1 MLLLIILLSYIL
13 GCASTIA
20 VLLYLY
26 TSYAFSPPVVVNEQE
41 DEQFETF
48 HPLPENERA
57 KNSAVDAV
65 NYLFQFLFQELKDS
79 SRLRRYL
86 MHKLDTEFKEL
97 KNSRT
102 GKIFVQNIIIQ
113 SFSVGKK
120 CPIFSDIQLERQ
132 ERDERNLIKE
142 FVAKLDADYEDGFF
156 VTLDIT
162 LLFGHK
168 CQLSIKVKRIQG
180 RLRLE
185 FRREPFSHW
194 LLVFQDEP
202 VIDFEVKSYFA
213 TVESP
218 QLANIITQQLRRA
231 IKRKQTWPSYKVRF
245 QPFFSASKNSLPADV
260 LSANGN
266 NLIPGSFDVLIK
278 HCDRLSIP
286 LTIFDKQKMSSV
298 AVFLTVNINE
308 KTCADYLYIDRSLW
322 PTKELELTR
331 NIHKIIVK
339 EVLYMDRI
347 ELLIEQIDPIPNG
360 IEDATAFKTALED
373 KNVFLLKMRGQDVKT
388 VKQMNRLLKYKLSV
402 SPSDGTLPTTTT
414 TTTTA
419 NGNEDGVKIV
429 IGMPLL
435 HSVRVQRAAESLSVS
450 EIEKKGGRSPTLS
463 ISRDTLTSSPNL
475 RQRTTPSTIKSET
488 NADSIGLSSK
498 PSDGDDESMQTTNT
512 EDAKSKV
519 LTVNTT
525 KKPKPLKNLVNDI
538 TLVMMNADIL
548 QEFQAQ
554 PTPTQKPEA
563 HIVFNN
569 KFEFQVGSN
578 ERYLNIC
585 LWCKPPLD
593 CDVPNAGKKL
603 ILLGYTTVALSE
615 IVLDAHLSYK
625 RETQMTLNFRS
636 ACSVKP
642 NLDISLTE
650 SESKKRV
657 ELSTHK
663 GYDDNLAHGFVT
675 VNVKHKPA
683 IEARLS
689 SQEKNEQFTANVPAF
704 NDLYRKL
711 KEEEIKRD
719 QLKYINTINE
729 QQESPAR
736 RLTDHSFDDKVFTTA
751 TVCDYCKRKIWMK
764 TGRQCRDCQIAI
776 HKKCE
781 DKINA
786 EVKCTREPIRLKT
799 NQTTTAP
806 DEDMKSSIMV
816 ESDISSVLAADDTDS
831 IPIKTNYE
839 LIPSPNVNRTTTIS
853 SATSTPTTTAT
864 VAITTTTAIAAAA
877 AATTTTTTI
886 PVTTTAAAAVATPT
900 TSTIVL
906 PTTAHRLSTKAAAAF
921 SVLDSTAR
929 RSFRAFGNRN
939 LNSTTVSFGP
949 NIGTTSELSKSDE
962 SINDPSNIPTAKLSI
977 VNSPIPASS
986 KLANAASSAYS
997 RFREFKSKRLPAAS
1011 ESNPMKKAPSTTSSI
1026 TNENIAEADLR
1037 DIITQCL
1044 SDESNDIK
1052 NLEHLLHER
1061 AVDDTALY
1069 AKAREF
1075 GQELFP
1081 ELAPDERKQKLDGEI
1096 SRLQQEMDLQC
1107 QIREEMTHEYENHL
1121 TDENEKRKLQAK
1133 IANIDE
1139 KVQALGA
1146 LTILYCSGLKHC
1158 CAQLAAKINMDNELT
1173 SDLLDEDDNKGED
1186 APLIHPI
1193 E

>member
-1 MLLLIILLSYIL
+1 MLLLIILLSYVL

-26 TSYAFSPPVVVNEQE
+26 TSYAFSPPVVINEQE
-41 DEQFETF
+41 DEQFEAF

-57 KNSAVDAV
+57 KNLAVDAV

-180 RLRLE
+180 RLHLE

-202 VIDFEVKSYFA
+202 FIDFEVKSYFA

-231 IKRKQTWPSYKVRF
+231 IKRKQTWPSYKIRF
-245 QPFFSASKNSLPADV
+245 QPFFSASKHSLPADV

-286 LTIFDKQKMSSV
+286 LTIFDKQKMPSV

-308 KTCADYLYIDRSLW
+308 KTCADYLYIDRSIW

-331 NIHKIIVK
+331 NIHKILVK

-388 VKQMNRLLKYKLSV
+388 VKQMNRLLKYKPSV
-402 SPSDGTLPTTTT
+402 SPGDGTLPA

-450 EIEKKGGRSPTLS
+450 EIEKKGGHSPTLS
-463 ISRDTLTSSPNL
+463 IRSDTLTPSPNL
-475 RQRTTPSTIKSET
+475 RQRTTPSTIKSEK
-488 NADSIGLSSK
+488 NADSIGLSSR
-498 PSDGDDESMQTTNT
+498 PSDGDDESIQTTNT
-512 EDAKSKV
+512 EDANNKV
-519 LTVNTT
+519 STVNAT
-525 KKPKPLKNLVNDI
+525 KKPKPLKNLVNYI
-538 TLVMMNADIL
+538 TLIMMNADVL

-554 PTPTQKPEA
+554 PTPTQKPEP

-569 KFEFQVGSN
+569 KFEFQVGPN

-603 ILLGYTTVALSE
+603 ILLGHATVALSE

-636 ACSVKP
+636 AYSVKP
-642 NLDISLTE
+642 NF
-650 SESKKRV
+650 KKRV

-675 VNVKHKPA
+675 VNVKHRPA
-683 IEARLS
+683 IEARLN
-689 SQEKNEQFTANVPAF
+689 SQEKNEQFTANVPVF

-711 KEEEIKRD
+711 KEEETKRD

-736 RLTDHSFDDKVFTTA
+736 R
-751 TVCDYCKRKIWMK
+751 
-764 TGRQCRDCQIAI
+764 QI
-776 HKKCE
+776 
-781 DKINA
+781 
-786 EVKCTREPIRLKT
+786 
-799 NQTTTAP
+799 
-806 DEDMKSSIMV
+806 
-816 ESDISSVLAADDTDS
+816 
-831 IPIKTNYE
+831 
-839 LIPSPNVNRTTTIS
+839 
-853 SATSTPTTTAT
+853 
-864 VAITTTTAIAAAA
+864 
-877 AATTTTTTI
+877 
-886 PVTTTAAAAVATPT
+886 
-900 TSTIVL
+900 
-906 PTTAHRLSTKAAAAF
+906 
-921 SVLDSTAR
+921 
-929 RSFRAFGNRN
+929 
-939 LNSTTVSFGP
+939 
-949 NIGTTSELSKSDE
+949 
-962 SINDPSNIPTAKLSI
+962 
-977 VNSPIPASS
+977 
-986 KLANAASSAYS
+986 
-997 RFREFKSKRLPAAS
+997 
-1011 ESNPMKKAPSTTSSI
+1011 
-1026 TNENIAEADLR
+1026 
-1037 DIITQCL
+1037 
-1044 SDESNDIK
+1044 
-1052 NLEHLLHER
+1052 
-1061 AVDDTALY
+1061 
-1069 AKAREF
+1069 
-1075 GQELFP
+1075 
-1081 ELAPDERKQKLDGEI
+1081 
-1096 SRLQQEMDLQC
+1096 
-1107 QIREEMTHEYENHL
+1107 
-1121 TDENEKRKLQAK
+1121 
-1133 IANIDE
+1133 
-1139 KVQALGA
+1139 
-1146 LTILYCSGLKHC
+1146 
-1158 CAQLAAKINMDNELT
+1158 
-1173 SDLLDEDDNKGED
+1173 
-1186 APLIHPI
+1186 
-1193 E
+1193 

>member
-1 MLLLIILLSYIL
+1 MLLLIILLSYVL

-26 TSYAFSPPVVVNEQE
+26 TSYAFSPPVVINEQE
-41 DEQFETF
+41 DEQFEAF

-57 KNSAVDAV
+57 KNLAVDAV

-180 RLRLE
+180 RLHLE

-202 VIDFEVKSYFA
+202 FIDFEVKSYFA

-231 IKRKQTWPSYKVRF
+231 IKRKQTWPSYKIRF
-245 QPFFSASKNSLPADV
+245 QPFFSASKHSLPADV

-286 LTIFDKQKMSSV
+286 LTIFDKQKMPSV

-308 KTCADYLYIDRSLW
+308 KTCADYLYIDRSIW

-331 NIHKIIVK
+331 NIHKILVK

-388 VKQMNRLLKYKLSV
+388 VKQMNRLLKYKPSV
-402 SPSDGTLPTTTT
+402 SPGDGTLPA

-450 EIEKKGGRSPTLS
+450 EIEKKGGHSPTLS
-463 ISRDTLTSSPNL
+463 IRSDTLTPSPNL
-475 RQRTTPSTIKSET
+475 RQRTTPSTIKSEK
-488 NADSIGLSSK
+488 NADSIGLSSR
-498 PSDGDDESMQTTNT
+498 PSDGDDESIQTTNT
-512 EDAKSKV
+512 EDANNKV
-519 LTVNTT
+519 STVNAT
-525 KKPKPLKNLVNDI
+525 KKPKPLKNLVNYI
-538 TLVMMNADIL
+538 TLIMMNADVL

-554 PTPTQKPEA
+554 PTPTQKPEP

-569 KFEFQVGSN
+569 KFEFQVGPN

-603 ILLGYTTVALSE
+603 ILLGHATVALSE

-636 ACSVKP
+636 AYSVKP

-650 SESKKRV
+650 SDSKKRV

-675 VNVKHKPA
+675 VNVKHRPA
-683 IEARLS
+683 IEARLN
-689 SQEKNEQFTANVPAF
+689 SQEKNEQFTANVPVF
-704 NDLYRKL
+704 NDL
-711 KEEEIKRD
+711 
-719 QLKYINTINE
+719 
-729 QQESPAR
+729 
-736 RLTDHSFDDKVFTTA
+736 LTDHSFDDKVFTTA

-764 TGRQCRDCQIAI
+764 IGRQCRDCQIAI

-786 EVKCTREPIRLKT
+786 EIKCTREPIGLKT

-806 DEDMKSSIMV
+806 DEDMRSSIIV
-816 ESDISSVLAADDTDS
+816 ESDIGPVLAADDTDS
-831 IPIKTNYE
+831 ITIKNNYE
-839 LIPSPNVNRTTTIS
+839 LIPSPNVNRTTTMT

-877 AATTTTTTI
+877 ATTIPATTTAPAPAPAATTTTTS
-886 PVTTTAAAAVATPT
+886 A
-900 TSTIVL
+900 IVL

-939 LNSTTVSFGP
+939 LNSTAVSFGP

-962 SINDPSNIPTAKLSI
+962 SINDPSNIPTAKVSI
-977 VNSPIPASS
+977 VNSPIHASS

-997 RFREFKSKRLPAAS
+997 RFREFKSKRLPSAS
-1011 ESNPMKKAPSTTSSI
+1011 EINPMKKAPSTTSSI
-1026 TNENIAEADLR
+1026 PNENIAEADLR

-1069 AKAREF
+1069 ARAREF

-1081 ELAPDERKQKLDGEI
+1081 ELAPDDRKQKLDGEI

-1107 QIREEMTHEYENHL
+1107 QIREEMTHEYENRL
-1121 TDENEKRKLQAK
+1121 TDENEKRKLQVK

-1158 CAQLAAKINMDNELT
+1158 CAQLAAKTSMDNELT
-1173 SDLLDEDDNKGED
+1173 SDLLDEDDNNGED
-1186 APLIHPI
+1186 APLNHPV